1 MMARK
6 LVPCW
11 TSWTAGLPR
20 SRASVRTNPHL
31 DTLGSYSGAG
41 AAAEVSVTDPGHP
54 LYGRRFALVS
64 AAAAPG
70 AKRHV
75 HVAYRGDATLRLPMA
90 ATSLHPL
97 PHGLA
102 GTKLTLEAIRELLRL
117 AAEGE
122 HPCPSAPARSGQ
134 ACPLTGAASSSM
146 SLPHCSGR

>member
-1 MMARK
+1 MSMTARK

-11 TSWTAGLPR
+11 TSWTARLPR
-20 SRASVRTNPHL
+20 SRATVRTNPHL

-54 LYGRRFALVS
+54 LYGRCFALVS
-64 AAAAPG
+64 AAAGPG

-122 HPCPSAPARSGQ
+122 HSC
-134 ACPLTGAASSSM
+134 
-146 SLPHCSGR
+146 

>member
-1 MMARK
+1 MMARRS
-6 LVPCW
+6 VPCS
-11 TSWTAGLPR
+11 TRSTDLSPR
-20 SRASVRTNPHL
+20 SPATARTNPHL

-54 LYGRRFALVS
+54 LYGRCFALVS

-102 GTKLTLEAIRELLRL
+102 G
-117 AAEGE
+117 
-122 HPCPSAPARSGQ
+122 
-134 ACPLTGAASSSM
+134 
-146 SLPHCSGR
+146 